1 MNASEIQQ
9 ELFQEIKKNIAGNLS
24 PTEEIARVLGV
35 SVDGVYRRM
44 RGEKTISLDELQ
56 LLCSHYRISVDR
68 LLNISDNGFFFQ
80 GSFIDE
86 STFSFDKYVDSIKQ
100 NFVSF
105 NKFHQKE
112 IYGVYK
118 DIPFFHQY
126 HFHEIAAFKD
136 FVWQRNVLHLPKFKN
151 KKFSFGSHP
160 RELFAKEQEILD
172 ICNQMKSIEI
182 WSLETINSM
191 IRQIEY
197 YRDSLI
203 FESNEDP
210 YRLYVAVENLLNH
223 IEEQAALGYKF
234 KYGDPARK
242 PLGEYSLY
250 FNEIQIGGN
259 EYLVILDGKKLAVI
273 SHSAINY
280 MMTRDVSF
288 TEYIYRS
295 MTNLMKRST
304 LISVASEKE
313 RSRFFRILR
322 ERIAR
327 KKHELVS

>member
-9 ELFQEIKKNIAGNLS
+9 ELFREVKKNIAGNLS

-56 LLCSHYRISVDR
+56 LLCSHYHISVDR
-68 LLNISDNGFFFQ
+68 LLNISGNGFFFQ

-86 STFSFDKYVDSIKQ
+86 STFSFDNYIESIVQ
-100 NFVSF
+100 NFTYF
-105 NKFHQKE
+105 NKSKQKE

-126 HFHEIAAFKD
+126 HFQEIAAFKD
-136 FVWQRNVLHLPKFKN
+136 FVWQRNVLHLPKLKN

-160 RELFAKEQEILD
+160 KELFAKEQEILD
-172 ICNQMKSIEI
+172 LCSQMKSVEI
-182 WSLETINSM
+182 WSLETVNSM

-197 YRDSLI
+197 YKDSLI
-203 FESNEDP
+203 FESGEDP
-210 YRLYVAVENLLNH
+210 VRLYVAVENLLNH

-250 FNEIQIGGN
+250 FNEMQIGGN
-259 EYLVILDGKKLAVI
+259 EYLIILDGKKLAAI
-273 SHSAINY
+273 NHTAINY
-280 MMTRDVSF
+280 MMTRDVAF
-288 TEYIYRS
+288 TENMYNSISNY
-295 MTNLMKRST
+295 MKRST
-304 LISVASEKE
+304 LISVDSEKE

-322 ERIAR
+322 ERISR
-327 KKHELVS
+327 KKRELVS

>member
-1 MNASEIQQ
+1 
-9 ELFQEIKKNIAGNLS
+9 
-24 PTEEIARVLGV
+24 LGV

-68 LLNISDNGFFFQ
+68 LLNISGNGFFFQ

-86 STFSFDKYVDSIKQ
+86 STFSFDNYVDSIMQ
-100 NFVSF
+100 NFVYF
-105 NKFHQKE
+105 NKFQQKE
-112 IYGVYK
+112 IYGVFK
-118 DIPFFHQY
+118 DIPFLHHY
-126 HFHEIAAFKD
+126 HFQEIAAFKD
-136 FVWQRNVLHLPKFKN
+136 FVWQRNVLYLPKFKN
-151 KKFSFGSHP
+151 KKFSFERHP
-160 RELFAKEQEILD
+160 KELFAKEQEILD
-172 ICNQMKSIEI
+172 LCNQMKSVEI

-197 YRDSLI
+197 YKDSLI
-203 FESNEDP
+203 FESTEDA
-210 YRLYVAVENLLNH
+210 YRLYVTVEELLNH
-223 IEEQAALGYKF
+223 IEEQATLGYKF

-259 EYLVILDGKKLAVI
+259 EYLVILDGKKLAAI
-273 SHSAINY
+273 NHSAINY
-280 MMTRDVSF
+280 MMTRDVAF
-288 TEYIYRS
+288 TDNMYRS
-295 MTNLMKRST
+295 MTSFMMRST

-327 KKHELVS
+327 KKRELVS

>member
-9 ELFQEIKKNIAGNLS
+9 ELFQEIKKNIAGDLS

-68 LLNISDNGFFFQ
+68 LLNISGNGFFFQ
-80 GSFIDE
+80 GDFLDE
-86 STFSFDKYVDSIKQ
+86 STFSFDNYIESIVQ
-100 NFVSF
+100 NFTYF
-105 NKFHQKE
+105 NKFQQKE

-126 HFHEIAAFKD
+126 HFQEIAAFKD

-160 RELFAKEQEILD
+160 KELFAKEQEILD
-172 ICNQMKSIEI
+172 LCNQMKSIEI

-197 YRDSLI
+197 YKDSLI

-210 YRLYVAVENLLNH
+210 YRLYVTVENLLNH

-259 EYLVILDGKKLAVI
+259 EYLVILDGKKLAAI
-273 SHSAINY
+273 NHSAINY

-288 TEYIYRS
+288 TDNTYRS
-295 MTNLMKRST
+295 MTNVMKRST

-327 KKHELVS
+327 KKRELVS

>member
-100 NFVSF
+100 NFVAF

-259 EYLVILDGKKLAVI
+259 EYLVILDGKKLAAI
-273 SHSAINY
+273 NHSAINY
-280 MMTRDVSF
+280 MMTRDVAF
-288 TEYIYRS
+288 TENMYRS
-295 MTNLMKRST
+295 MTNFMKRST